1 MARIAEPLTRLV
13 NELLKLPG
21 IGERSAYRLAFHL
34 LQAPKGETD
43 SLVRAI
49 TDLKEKTL
57 FCSICHNLTDRDP
70 CTFCTDL
77 SRDHERICVVEH
89 PANVI
94 TIERSGAYKGLYHVL
109 HGAIS
114 PIHGIGPDRL
124 KIGSLLQRLKEGGVK
139 EIILATNPDV
149 EGEMTANHLAKLLK
163 DLDVRVT
170 RIALG
175 LPVGSDLEFADDVT
189 LSKALEGRREL

>member
-1 MARIAEPLTRLV
+1 MAKIAEPLSRLV
-13 NELLKLPG
+13 NELSKLPG

-34 LQAPKGETD
+34 LRAPKEETD
-43 SLVRAI
+43 RLMKAI
-49 TDLKEKTL
+49 ADFKQKTL
-57 FCSICHNLTDRDP
+57 FCSVCHNLTDRDP
-70 CTFCTDL
+70 CTFCSDP
-77 SRDHERICVVEH
+77 SRDRERICVVEQ

-124 KIGSLLQRLKEGGVK
+124 KIGSLLQRLKKGEVK

-170 RIALG
+170 RIGLG
-175 LPVGSDLEFADDVT
+175 LPVGSDLEFADEVT
-189 LSKALEGRREL
+189 LSKALEGRREI

>member
-34 LQAPKGETD
+34 LQAPREEAD
-43 SLVRAI
+43 RLVRAI

-57 FCSICHNLTDRDP
+57 FCSICYNLTDRDP
-70 CTFCTDL
+70 CAFCSDP

-124 KIGSLLQRLKEGGVK
+124 KIGSLLQRLKKGGVK

-149 EGEMTANHLAKLLK
+149 EGEMTANHLAKMLK

-175 LPVGSDLEFADDVT
+175 LPVGSDLEFADEVT

>member
-1 MARIAEPLTRLV
+1 MAKIAEPLSRLV
-13 NELLKLPG
+13 NELTKLPG

-34 LQAPKGETD
+34 LRAPKEETD
-43 SLVRAI
+43 HLLRAI
-49 TDLKEKTL
+49 ADLKEKTL

-70 CTFCTDL
+70 CSFCSDP
-77 SRDHERICVVEH
+77 SRERERICVVEQ

-94 TIERSGAYKGLYHVL
+94 NIERSGAYKGLYHVL

-114 PIHGIGPDRL
+114 PIHGIGPEKL
-124 KIGSLLQRLKEGGVK
+124 KIGTLLKRLKEGEVK

-163 DLDVRVT
+163 ELDVRVT

-175 LPVGSDLEFADDVT
+175 LPVGSDLEFADEVT
-189 LSKALEGRREL
+189 LSKALEGRREI

>member
-1 MARIAEPLTRLV
+1 MGKIAEPLSRLV
-13 NELLKLPG
+13 NELCKLPG

-34 LQAPKGETD
+34 LQAPREETD
-43 SLVRAI
+43 RLLKAI
-49 TDLKEKTL
+49 ADLKDKTL
-57 FCSICHNLTDRDP
+57 FCSICHSLTDHDP
-70 CTFCTDL
+70 CSICTDP
-77 SRDHERICVVEH
+77 SRESERICVVEY

-114 PIHGIGPDRL
+114 PLHGIGPDRL
-124 KIGSLLQRLKEGGVK
+124 KIGTLLQRLKKGGVK

-149 EGEMTANHLAKLLK
+149 EGEMTANYLAKLLK

-175 LPVGSDLEFADDVT
+175 LPVGSDLEFADEVT
-189 LSKALEGRREL
+189 LSKALEGRREM

>member
-1 MARIAEPLTRLV
+1 
-13 NELLKLPG
+13 
-21 IGERSAYRLAFHL
+21 
-34 LQAPKGETD
+34 
-43 SLVRAI
+43 
-49 TDLKEKTL
+49 
-57 FCSICHNLTDRDP
+57 
-70 CTFCTDL
+70 
-77 SRDHERICVVEH
+77 
-89 PANVI
+89 
-94 TIERSGAYKGLYHVL
+94 VL

-124 KIGSLLQRLKEGGVK
+124 KIGSLLQRLKKGEVK

-175 LPVGSDLEFADDVT
+175 LPVGSDLEFADEVT
-189 LSKALEGRREL
+189 LSKALEGRREM